1 MYTSEVD
8 FESWVGPG
16 HLASQVVKMASKNI
30 RISPTIGTGPVTQ
43 GIPRD
48 RIWIIRSK
56 RFELRD
62 IHLGAVLDG
71 AGIPRLVKTVK
82 TSLAWSKMVP
92 SSWSAQMKS
101 CDSTC
106 RVLSEHE
113 DILNHPRSR
122 WNSRRE
128 NEVGPTCCW
137 KNMFLYAGYMQC
149 TYFICSHLWCNKT
162 YYTFTVY
169 LY

>member
-1 MYTSEVD
+1 
-8 FESWVGPG
+8 
-16 HLASQVVKMASKNI
+16 MA
-30 RISPTIGTGPVTQ
+30 Q
-43 GIPRD
+43 GIPRY

-62 IHLGAVLDG
+62 IHLGAVLDA
-71 AGIPRLVKTVK
+71 AGIPGLVKTVK
-82 TSLAWSKMVP
+82 TSLAALAWSKMVP

-113 DILNHPRSR
+113 DILPSAKPMKFPQRSLR
-122 WNSRRE
+122 LGRTAVE
-128 NEVGPTCCW
+128 

-149 TYFICSHLWCNKT
+149 TYFIHI
-162 YYTFTVY
+162 FTSLVE
-169 LY
+169 